1 MSPSVLVVENHDD
14 LRKVIVATLA
24 RQQYRCDAVANAS
37 EAMLRVRQHDYAYV
51 VVDLDSP
58 RSTEELMTL
67 LAAEP
72 HLARHVV
79 VITEGD
85 LAEINVYGDDQMS
98 FLRKPFGRKE
108 LLAQFGHSKRA

>member
-1 MSPSVLVVENHDD
+1 MSPSVLVVESHDD
-14 LRKVIVATLA
+14 LRNLIVATLA
-24 RQQYRCDAVANAS
+24 RQKYRCDAVANPN

-51 VVDLDSP
+51 VVDLDAP
-58 RSTEELMTL
+58 RSTEELMAL
-67 LAAEP
+67 LAEEP

-85 LAEINVYGDDQMS
+85 LAEITIYGDEQMT

-108 LLAQFGHSKRA
+108 LLAQFRPPRNA